1 VRSRR
6 AGRFEVVDRIGFEGR
21 LIALEGEDK
30 VGVVIKDFLSDV
42 DLTAHGVDGDDGAG
56 ELAGLG

>member
-1 VRSRR
+1 
-6 AGRFEVVDRIGFEGR
+6 
-21 LIALEGEDK
+21 
-30 VGVVIKDFLSDV
+30 VGVVIEDLLSDV